1 MIVWNGKW
9 SSSTH
14 AVVALLSAT
23 VASAQTDVTGS
34 SDPVG
39 MPRYPGAWVTV
50 YSPQASMRSYEFVTG
65 EVTRVRREVRIDRSV
80 RTAAQVTRVTYRT
93 PNGSRLD
100 DVVEHYEDV
109 IRDLGGHVDFTCRG
123 QECGRSSIWANQVFG
138 IKELAAPDVAQFYLA
153 STLSG
158 SAVGLADPGDSA
170 LVSVYVVQRPN
181 RRVNAHIDFAVVT
194 SSSSGSSAE
203 DVVKSL
209 NSIGFAVISTASP
222 NPSGELDEDSLKALD
237 DLAPALAPFAGQIV
251 VVCHLGG
258 IDDPQQSRRGA
269 EACAERG
276 AERLRAAGVEAGAF
290 GAGAFLPREGAS
302 PDRLE
307 LVIPGAK
314 PIP

>member
-1 MIVWNGKW
+1 MTVRDGQWP
-9 SSSTH
+9 SSAL
-14 AVVALLSAT
+14 AVVALLTGT
-23 VASAQTDVTGS
+23 VALAQTDVPGS
-34 SDPVG
+34 SDPIG
-39 MPRYPGAWVTV
+39 MPRYPGAWVSA
-50 YSPQASMRSYEFVTG
+50 YSPQTSVRSYEFVTG
-65 EVTRVRREVRIDRSV
+65 EVARVRREVRIDRSV
-80 RTAAQVTRVTYRT
+80 RTTAKVTRVTYRT
-93 PNGSRLD
+93 PNGTRLD
-100 DVVEHYEDV
+100 DVVEYYEDV
-109 IRDLGGHVDFTCRG
+109 IRDLGGRVEFTCRG

-153 STLSG
+153 STLPG
-158 SAVGLADPGDSA
+158 SAVGLADSGSSA

-181 RRVNAHIDFAVVT
+181 RRVNAHIDFAIAT
-194 SSSSGSSAE
+194 SRSSGSSAE

-209 NSIGFAVISTASP
+209 NSLGFTVVTTASP

-258 IDDPQQSRRGA
+258 ADDLEQSRRRA

-276 AERLRAAGVEAGAF
+276 AERLRAAGVEADAF
-290 GAGAFLPREGAS
+290 GAGAFLPREGAP